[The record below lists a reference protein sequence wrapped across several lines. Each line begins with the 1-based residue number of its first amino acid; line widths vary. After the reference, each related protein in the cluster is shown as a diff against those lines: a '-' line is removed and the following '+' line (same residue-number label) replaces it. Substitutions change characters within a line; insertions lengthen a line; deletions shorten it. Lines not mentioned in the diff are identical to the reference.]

1 MFESMKINEDCYSVG
16 HFSRL
21 IANDLANMPDL
32 KGRRKVCN
40 YFEYSMIIAINRLT
54 GPEKPQS

>member
-1 MFESMKINEDCYSVG
+1 MFESLQINEDCYSVG

-32 KGRRKVCN
+32 KGRRKVCYRVVHRN
-40 YFEYSMIIAINRLT
+40 YC
-54 GPEKPQS
+54 